1 MLCLVVG
8 EAQLFQPLVEIGQ
21 ASTVAGHLQAT
32 AVASAGNSMVV
43 CGLHVVLTE
52 VLFYGINWETLVLN
66 FLQIRSRTQNLFC
79 KLPWNWLDSLPPC
92 NQVKTHE
99 C

>member
-32 AVASAGNSMVV
+32 VVASAGNNRVV
-43 CGLHVVLTE
+43 CGLHVARVAWRDFMPYKNSASQTQNNPLTGYCVVK
-52 VLFYGINWETLVLN
+52 VLFG
-66 FLQIRSRTQNLFC
+66 
-79 KLPWNWLDSLPPC
+79 
-92 NQVKTHE
+92 QVS
-99 C
+99 